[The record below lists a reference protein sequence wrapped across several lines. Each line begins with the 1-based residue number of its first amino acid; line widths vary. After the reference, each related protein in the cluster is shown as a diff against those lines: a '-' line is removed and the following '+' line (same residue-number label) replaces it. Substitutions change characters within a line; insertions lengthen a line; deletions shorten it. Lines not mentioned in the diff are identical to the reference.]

1 MAVKKKVVKKVA
13 NKKRAA
19 RPSTS
24 IQKAKAKSLG
34 LRVTKSVRGKS
45 VALNSPTLQKSI
57 ASAVAKKKKSV
68 AKAKK
73 KKTTQYGTSNR
84 AADARIKAKPAG
96 ERRAKKFSMIKYK
109 KKNPKTG
116 KLEVVT
122 VKRRNAT
129 SRGGKTIYPTTGNRY
144 TERRADRTDKGKFL

>member
-68 AKAKK
+68 PQLRCYSKTNLGPNQKK
-73 KKTTQYGTSNR
+73 G
-84 AADARIKAKPAG
+84 
-96 ERRAKKFSMIKYK
+96 
-109 KKNPKTG
+109 
-116 KLEVVT
+116 
-122 VKRRNAT
+122 
-129 SRGGKTIYPTTGNRY
+129 
-144 TERRADRTDKGKFL
+144 